1 MKGKCSMLKLLMVPV
16 IMVCALGGTV
26 GILKVIQK
34 IFPGG
39 VPRDPITKKIED
51 ELKKGSE

>member
-1 MKGKCSMLKLLMVPV
+1 MLQLILVPV

-34 IFPGG
+34 LTPGEGFPK
-39 VPRDPITKKIED
+39 DPITRRLAE
-51 ELKKGSE
+51 KGERLL